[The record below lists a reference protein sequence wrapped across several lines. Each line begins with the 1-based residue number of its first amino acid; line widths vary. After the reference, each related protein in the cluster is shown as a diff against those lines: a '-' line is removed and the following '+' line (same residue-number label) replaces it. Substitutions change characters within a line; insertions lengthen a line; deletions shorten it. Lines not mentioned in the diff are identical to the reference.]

1 MIMKGPCDSP
11 EVMAVGKEVHRAK
24 VQERRVEEEPTRVNQ
39 RRGGGSL
46 LITTGVPHG
55 PCNVI
60 VAGR

>member
-1 MIMKGPCDSP
+1 MEGSYDPP
-11 EVMAVGKEVHRAK
+11 EVMAVREKVHDSQ
-24 VQERRVEEEPTRVNQ
+24 VWERRVEEEPTRVDQ
-39 RRGGGSL
+39 RRGGGLL